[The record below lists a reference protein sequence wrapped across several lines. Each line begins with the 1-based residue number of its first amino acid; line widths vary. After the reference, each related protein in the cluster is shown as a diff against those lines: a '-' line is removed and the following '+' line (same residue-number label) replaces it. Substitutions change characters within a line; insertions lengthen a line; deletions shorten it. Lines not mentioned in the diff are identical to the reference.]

1 MEINIQL
8 AESLI
13 DAFDSEDTAIVLWDK
28 NDNVLYR
35 NKKTSERWLKL
46 NLDFDIGQNFFD
58 RLQKV
63 DDLKLLSKQEQN
75 LRKSNYLE
83 AKSSGKSKEFVIK
96 GPTGRWVQVKD
107 TPTSSG
113 NILTLMTNVTDII
126 DKDIER
132 QKLAVAIE
140 NFPGIVMFWDEDD
153 NLIVSNKRHIE
164 AMKKH
169 NINITLKKGVSYE
182 EMFRAQVKNNLYII
196 PDNVDKE
203 NYIQTRL
210 EQRANLKSGTREIN
224 LNDGTTL
231 LANETKFDD
240 GSLLSV
246 YTDITD
252 IKKQEEEYKQ
262 LAAAIDVMPNTLML
276 WDKNNNLITAN
287 KSSRDDQ
294 KKLGFELKPGSSRL
308 EMVKNGIK
316 KGVFLP
322 REGQS
327 KKDAILERKQAFDKL
342 VDEDRREVE
351 FSSGNSS
358 LVVSKRLPDGGTLQ
372 IVTNISEIKQ
382 RENSLKLLSDS
393 IEIIPNM
400 FMLWD
405 QDNHLIMANKKAR
418 DIQKR
423 MGFNLK
429 PGVSRFDML
438 EAGLKS
444 GALQNNEGL
453 PAKKWVEK
461 RKLAISNLTTQ
472 ETVES
477 VINLKEKQL
486 VILGTSTRLNDGGT
500 LTDLD

>member
-1 MEINIQL
+1 M
-8 AESLI
+8 
-13 DAFDSEDTAIVLWDK
+13 
-28 NDNVLYR
+28 
-35 NKKTSERWLKL
+35 
-46 NLDFDIGQNFFD
+46 
-58 RLQKV
+58 
-63 DDLKLLSKQEQN
+63 
-75 LRKSNYLE
+75 
-83 AKSSGKSKEFVIK
+83 
-96 GPTGRWVQVKD
+96 QVKD

-113 NILTLMTNVTDII
+113 NILTLMTNVTDVI

-182 EMFRAQVKNNLYII
+182 EMFRAQVKNNLYRI

-308 EMVKNGIK
+308 EMVKNGVK

-327 KKDAILERKQAFDKL
+327 EEDLILERKQAFDKL

-358 LVVSKRLPDGGTLQ
+358 LAVSKRLPDGGTLQ
-372 IVTNISEIKQ
+372 IVTNITEIK
-382 RENSLKLLSDS
+382 
-393 IEIIPNM
+393 
-400 FMLWD
+400 
-405 QDNHLIMANKKAR
+405 
-418 DIQKR
+418 
-423 MGFNLK
+423 NLE
-429 PGVSRFDML
+429 D
-438 EAGLKS
+438 E
-444 GALQNNEGL
+444 
-453 PAKKWVEK
+453 
-461 RKLAISNLTTQ
+461 
-472 ETVES
+472 
-477 VINLKEKQL
+477 
-486 VILGTSTRLNDGGT
+486 
-500 LTDLD
+500 